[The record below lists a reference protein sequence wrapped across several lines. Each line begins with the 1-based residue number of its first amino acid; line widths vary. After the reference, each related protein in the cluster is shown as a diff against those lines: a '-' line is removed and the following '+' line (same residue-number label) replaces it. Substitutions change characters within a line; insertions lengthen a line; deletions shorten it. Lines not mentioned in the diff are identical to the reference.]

1 MRLTELYALL
11 AANEAA
17 HAASRCAFAVLS
29 ASACSTGNC
38 GRAEANVLA
47 AAFQAGADLGRLPR
61 AARRAISDALLA
73 AHRRAVASGS
83 KRARG
88 CVAALWR
95 VLTDRGLLPR
105 LSALVPRR
113 RGDALNE
120 VECCTSGWQLFLG
133 EVYPR
138 MPTEQYDDQRV
149 HLCALDGERQGFL
162 NLDWSEGAPAEG
174 DSLCRCTWMVNL
186 STQVRP
192 AAAQMLW
199 VPQKSPAREEKVQT
213 ALRLDPARWHPRN
226 GFHSHFL
233 AGAPHLQDPY
243 LPAMAELKLVDSSG
257 DDNPFDA
264 PYLVLLALCLP
275 PPPASG
281 ERAAKRRAL

>member
-1 MRLTELYALL
+1 
-11 AANEAA
+11 
-17 HAASRCAFAVLS
+17 
-29 ASACSTGNC
+29 
-38 GRAEANVLA
+38 
-47 AAFQAGADLGRLPR
+47 
-61 AARRAISDALLA
+61 
-73 AHRRAVASGS
+73 
-83 KRARG
+83 
-88 CVAALWR
+88 
-95 VLTDRGLLPR
+95 
-105 LSALVPRR
+105 
-113 RGDALNE
+113 
-120 VECCTSGWQLFLG
+120 
-133 EVYPR
+133 
-138 MPTEQYDDQRV
+138 
-149 HLCALDGERQGFL
+149 
-162 NLDWSEGAPAEG
+162 
-174 DSLCRCTWMVNL
+174 MVNL

-281 ERAAKRRAL
+281 ERAAKRPRAVRVLVLLAIRRPVSYTHLTLPTKA